1 MRVLFKNVAANTL
14 LKKSVKSSLMI
25 ATAFGLALSL
35 SACLTTSRTQG
46 YDIPEDAL
54 TQVHAGTS
62 REVVEFVLGT
72 PQTTNT
78 FGDFEVYYYIETKVE
93 ETAFKYRTPIER
105 TVLAVYF
112 DNNDRVKEKA
122 IYTLQDGRVFNTIT
136 RRTKSFGS
144 DTNFVSQMLTGLLS

>member
-1 MRVLFKNVAANTL
+1 MRVLFKNTAANRVL
-14 LKKSVKSSLMI
+14 GKSLKSSMVI
-25 ATAFGLALSL
+25 AAALGLSLSL
-35 SACLTTSRTQG
+35 SACLTTTRTQG

-54 TQVHAGTS
+54 TQVREGTS

-93 ETAFKYRTPIER
+93 ETAFKYRTPVER

-112 DNNDRVKEKA
+112 DKNDRVKEKA
-122 IYTLQDGRVFNTIT
+122 VYTLKDGRVFNTIT

-144 DTNFVSQMLTGLLS
+144 DSNFVSQMLTGLLS

>member
-1 MRVLFKNVAANTL
+1 MRVLFKNTTATKVL
-14 LKKSVKSSLMI
+14 GKSLKSSMVI
-25 ATAFGLALSL
+25 AAALGLSLSL
-35 SACLTTSRTQG
+35 SACLTTTRTQG

-54 TQVHAGTS
+54 TQVREGTS

-93 ETAFKYRTPIER
+93 ETAFKYRTPVER

-112 DNNDRVKEKA
+112 DKNDRVKEKA
-122 IYTLQDGRVFNTIT
+122 VYTLKDGRIFNTIT

-144 DTNFVSQMLTGLLS
+144 DSNFVSQMLTGLLS